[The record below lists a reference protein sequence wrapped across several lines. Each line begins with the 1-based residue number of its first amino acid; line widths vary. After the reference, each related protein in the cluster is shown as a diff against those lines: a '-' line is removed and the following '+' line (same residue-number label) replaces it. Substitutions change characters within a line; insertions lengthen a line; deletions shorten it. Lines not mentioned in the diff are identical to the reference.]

1 MSFELERHY
10 KNIHANGL
18 KLVKSGSYFIDK
30 NIYNPEDLRR
40 GITLLARPDKKVS
53 SQIHT
58 ILQEIKGI
66 EPLQYAY
73 PPDDFHITIM
83 SIISCYSGFHLDKI
97 NTQDYISVIR
107 KSLSTIHNFRIH
119 LKGISLNPSGI
130 LVNGYPEDDT
140 LEILRNSLREHFKQT
155 DLTQSLDKRYT
166 IKTAH
171 STILRFQNR
180 IQYPDELIEFI
191 EKHRD
196 TEFGTFHVKNIA
208 LVFNDWYQKTENTKL
223 LKTFIL

>member
-1 MSFELERHY
+1 MSSELERHY
-10 KNIHANGL
+10 QNIHAKGL

-58 ILQEIKGI
+58 ILQEITGI

-73 PPDDFHITIM
+73 PPEDFHITIM

-107 KSLSTIHNFRIH
+107 KSLSTIHNFSIH
-119 LKGISLNPSGI
+119 FKGISLNPSGI
-130 LVNGYPEDDT
+130 LVNGYPKDDT
-140 LEILRNSLREHFKQT
+140 LETLRNSIREHFKQT

-171 STILRFQNR
+171 STILRFQNYL
-180 IQYPDELIEFI
+180 QHPGQLIEFI
-191 EKHRD
+191 HEHRNTD
-196 TEFGTFHVKNIA
+196 FGTFQVKNIE
-208 LVFNDWYQKTENTKL
+208 LVFNDWYQKTETTKL
-223 LKTFIL
+223 LKSFRL